1 MKQNS
6 TKILVILIAMILVI
20 GAVIIFTKGLAFELR
35 YQDNKKVEINLGKT
49 FEEKNIKEIA
59 KEVFGNQ
66 PVRIQAIEV
75 YKDAVS
81 ITTTEITDEQKANL
95 VTKLNEKYGTELKAE
110 DITIEEVAHIR
121 GRDIIKP
128 YIIPFTI
135 VTAIVLVFLVI
146 RYNKLNLL
154 EVLTQSI
161 GIIVLAQLV
170 LLGIMAITRMPIG
183 VFTIPTVLVVYMIST
198 YICTA
203 KFDKDLEK
211 LEKNEKQAN
220 TEKA

>member
-6 TKILVILIAMILVI
+6 TKILVILIAIILI
-20 GAVIIFTKGLAFELR
+20 LGAVMIFTKGLAFELR
-35 YQDNKKVEINLGKT
+35 YQDSKKVEINLGKT
-49 FEEKNIKEIA
+49 FEEQDIKEIT
-59 KEVFGNQ
+59 KEVFENQ

-81 ITTTEITDEQKANL
+81 ITTTEITEEQKADL
-95 VTKLNEKYGTELKAE
+95 VTKLNEKYGIELKAE
-110 DITIEEVAHIR
+110 DITIEEVAHVR

-128 YIIPFTI
+128 YLIPFTI
-135 VTAIVLVFLVI
+135 VTAIVLVCLVI
-146 RYNKLNLL
+146 RYNKLNVF

-170 LLGIMAITRMPIG
+170 LLCIMAITRMPIG
-183 VFTIPTVLVVYMIST
+183 IFTIPTVLVVYMLST
-198 YICTA
+198 YICTT

-211 LEKNEKQAN
+211 KIVEEK
-220 TEKA
+220 

>member
-20 GAVIIFTKGLAFELR
+20 GAAIIFTKGLAFELR
-35 YQDNKKVEINLGKT
+35 YQDNKKVEINIGKT
-49 FEEKNIKEIA
+49 FEEKDIKEIT

-183 VFTIPTVLVVYMIST
+183 VSTIPTVLVVYMIST
-198 YICTA
+198 YICTS
-203 KFDKDLEK
+203 KFDEDLEK
-211 LEKNEKQAN
+211 LGKNEKQDN

>member
-20 GAVIIFTKGLAFELR
+20 GAAIIFTKGLAFELR
-35 YQDNKKVEINLGKT
+35 YQDNKKVEINIGKT
-49 FEEKNIKEIA
+49 FEEKDIKEIT

-81 ITTTEITDEQKANL
+81 ITTTEITDEQKATL
-95 VTKLNEKYGTELKAE
+95 VNKLNEKYSTELKAE

>member
-1 MKQNS
+1 MKQKS
-6 TKILVILIAMILVI
+6 AKIIIALIAIILIAGTIMLC
-20 GAVIIFTKGLAFELR
+20 TKGLVFGLNYE
-35 YQDNKKVEINLGKT
+35 DSKKVEINLGKQ
-49 FEEKNIKEIA
+49 FEEKDIKEIT

-95 VTKLNEKYGTELKAE
+95 VTKLNEKCGTELKAE

-183 VFTIPTVLVVYMIST
+183 VSTIPTVLVVYMIST

-203 KFDKDLEK
+203 KFDEDLEK
-211 LEKNEKQAN
+211 LGKNEKQAN